1 VRSVPY
7 LLSVT
12 DFGEHSVVLGVL
24 LVLLARVLGT
34 GVFLMHI
41 DTAGRRTLLLG
52 GKSAVAN
59 PVACFVAVSMRPSL
73 GTVHRTS

>member
-1 VRSVPY
+1 VVVFCSSATVLTVLSVPY

-12 DFGEHSVVLGVL
+12 DFGQHSVVLGVL

-52 GKSAVAN
+52 GKSAVA
-59 PVACFVAVSMRPSL
+59 
-73 GTVHRTS
+73 